1 MSAVPDYLD
10 NVAQLRMPPHSVP
23 AEQSVLGALL
33 LAPEALK
40 QVRDQLVPDDFYRRE
55 HQVIYQGICAVDDL
69 KREVDVVTVGDW
81 ISANVEIGADDM
93 ASLCI
98 ELASSTP
105 SAANV
110 RAYADIVRNKALL
123 RQLIDTTTDIADSAY
138 QASDDEAEEVVSAS
152 AAKLAG
158 LTVKSSGN
166 GGLVMVRSGVQ
177 RAWEE
182 MESRFHGDT
191 TLGLAPR
198 WSSVRRKIPGLEPTD
213 LIVLGARPSMGKT
226 ANALNWAEDAAA
238 GGRNVAF
245 FSLEM
250 SASQLSMRLLA
261 AAASVD
267 LSRMREKGS
276 LTDDEWGRLSHARNY
291 VHSLPLA
298 IDDCG
303 SLSVDALSA
312 RASRM
317 HAKVP
322 GGLGLIVVDYL
333 QLLTGKAKSE
343 NRTAEVSYISR
354 QLKRLAKDL
363 NCPVMALSQ
372 LNRGLESKTDK
383 RPGMADL
390 RESGAIEQDA
400 DVIAFLYRD
409 DYYSKEECGAPGI
422 AELIVAKNRQGETGT
437 CYLQHRLQC
446 SSFDDYTGPRP
457 NYTVKAAAAS
467 AGGQDDFDLP
477 KPRGR
482 RRSSRG
488 MAAGDDA

>member
-1 MSAVPDYLD
+1 MSAMPDYLD
-10 NVAQLRMPPHSVP
+10 DVAQLRMPPHSVP
-23 AEQSVLGALL
+23 AEQSVIGALL
-33 LAPEALK
+33 LVSESLA
-40 QVRDQLVPDDFYRRE
+40 QVRDQLAPEDFYRRE
-55 HQVIYQGICAVDDL
+55 HQLIYQGICGVADL
-69 KREVDVVTVGDW
+69 KREIDVVTVGDW
-81 ISANVEIGADDM
+81 ITANVESGAQGLI
-93 ASLCI
+93 ATVY
-98 ELASSTP
+98 ELAGSTP

-123 RQLIDTTTDIADSAY
+123 RQLIDTTTEIADSAY

-152 AAKLAG
+152 ATKLAS

-177 RAWEE
+177 KAWDE
-182 MESRFHGDT
+182 MEARFHGEGT
-191 TLGLAPR
+191 QGLVPK
-198 WSSVRRKIPGLEPTD
+198 WSSVRRKIPYLEPTD
-213 LIVLGARPSMGKT
+213 LVVLGARPSMGKT
-226 ANALNWAEDAAA
+226 AHALNWAEDAAA
-238 GGRNVAF
+238 GGRNVAA

-250 SASQLSMRLLA
+250 SASQWSLRLMA
-261 AAASVD
+261 AHAGVD
-267 LSRMREKGS
+267 LNRMREKGA
-276 LTDDEWGRLSHARNY
+276 LDNDEWARLSQARAY
-291 VHSLPLA
+291 IQSLPLA

-303 SLSVDALSA
+303 ALSVDALAA

-343 NRTAEVSYISR
+343 NRNDEVSYISR
-354 QLKRLAKDL
+354 RLKGLAKDL
-363 NCPVMALSQ
+363 KCPVMALSQ
-372 LNRGLESKTDK
+372 LNRGLEARTDK

-409 DYYSKEECGAPGI
+409 DYYTKEACGAPGI
-422 AELIVAKNRQGETGT
+422 SELIVAKNRQGETGT

-457 NYTVKAAAAS
+457 NYIVKVAAAS

-482 RRSSRG
+482 RRSSRD
-488 MAAGDDA
+488 MAVGDDE

>member
-1 MSAVPDYLD
+1 MSAMPDYLD

-23 AEQSVLGALL
+23 AEQSVIGALL

-40 QVRDQLVPDDFYRRE
+40 QVRDQLAPEDFYRRE
-55 HQVIYQGICAVDDL
+55 HQVIYQGICGVDDL

-81 ISANVEIGADDM
+81 ITANVEVGAQDLI
-93 ASLCI
+93 ATVY

-166 GGLVMVRSGVQ
+166 GGLVLVRSGVQ
-177 RAWEE
+177 RAWDE
-182 MESRFHGDT
+182 MEARFHGEG
-191 TLGLAPR
+191 TLGIAPK

-226 ANALNWAEDAAA
+226 AHALNWAEDAAA
-238 GGRNVAF
+238 GGRNVAV

-250 SASQLSMRLLA
+250 SASQLSMRLMA
-261 AAASVD
+261 AHAGVD
-267 LSRMREKGS
+267 LSRMREKGA
-276 LTDDEWGRLSHARNY
+276 LTDDEWGRLSQARAY
-291 VHSLPLA
+291 LHTLPLA

-303 SLSVDALSA
+303 SLSVDALAA

-317 HAKVP
+317 HAKVA

-372 LNRGLESKTDK
+372 LNRGLEGKTDK

-409 DYYSKEECGAPGI
+409 DYYTKDACGAPGI
-422 AELIVAKNRQGETGT
+422 SELIVAKNRQGETGT

-457 NYTVKAAAAS
+457 NYTVKATGAA

-477 KPRGR
+477 LPRGR
-482 RRSSRG
+482 RRSSRDR
-488 MAAGDDA
+488 AAGDDA

>member
-1 MSAVPDYLD
+1 MNAVPGYLD
-10 NVAQLRMPPHSVP
+10 NVAQLRVPPHSVP

-33 LAPEALK
+33 LVGESLA
-40 QVRDQLVPDDFYRRE
+40 QIRDQLAAEDFYRRE
-55 HQVIYQGICAVDDL
+55 HQLIYQGICGVADL

-81 ISANVEIGADDM
+81 ITANVEIGAQ
-93 ASLCI
+93 
-98 ELASSTP
+98 ELVATIYDLAGSTP

-110 RAYADIVRNKALL
+110 RAYAEIVRNKALL
-123 RQLIDTTTDIADSAY
+123 RQLIETTTDIADSAY
-138 QASDDEAEEVVSAS
+138 GASDDEAERVVSAS
-152 AAKLAG
+152 ATKLAS

-177 RAWEE
+177 KAWDE
-182 MESRFHGDT
+182 MEARFHGEGT
-191 TLGLAPR
+191 QGLVPK
-198 WSSVRRKIPGLEPTD
+198 WSSVRRKIPYLEPTD
-213 LIVLGARPSMGKT
+213 LMVLGARPSMGKT
-226 ANALNWAEDAAA
+226 AHALNWAEDAAA
-238 GGRNVAF
+238 GGRNVAA

-250 SASQLSMRLLA
+250 SASQWSLRLMA
-261 AAASVD
+261 AHAGVD
-267 LSRMREKGS
+267 LNRMREKGA
-276 LTDDEWGRLSHARNY
+276 LNNDEWARLSQARNY
-291 VHSLPLA
+291 IQSLPLA

-303 SLSVDALSA
+303 ALSVDALAA

-343 NRTAEVSYISR
+343 NRNDEVSYISR
-354 QLKRLAKDL
+354 RLKGLAKEL

-372 LNRGLESKTDK
+372 LNRSVEKSLDK

-409 DYYSKEECGAPGI
+409 DYYSKEACGAPGI
-422 AELIVAKNRQGETGT
+422 SELIVAKNRQGETGT

-446 SSFDDYTGPRP
+446 SAFDDYTGPRP
-457 NYTVKAAAAS
+457 NYTIKGTATA
-467 AGGQDDFDLP
+467 AGGYDEFDMP
-477 KPRGR
+477 KPRATKKGGKD
-482 RRSSRG
+482 RS
-488 MAAGDDA
+488 MGDDA

>member
-10 NVAQLRMPPHSVP
+10 NVAQLRVPPHSVP

-33 LAPEALK
+33 LVGESLA
-40 QVRDQLVPDDFYRRE
+40 QIRDQLAAEDFYRRE
-55 HQVIYQGICAVDDL
+55 HQLIYQGICGVADL

-81 ISANVEIGADDM
+81 ITANVEIGAQ
-93 ASLCI
+93 
-98 ELASSTP
+98 ELVATVYDLAGSTP

-110 RAYADIVRNKALL
+110 RAYAEIVRNKALL
-123 RQLIDTTTDIADSAY
+123 RQLIETTIDIADSAY
-138 QASDDEAEEVVSAS
+138 GASDDEAEEVVSAS
-152 AAKLAG
+152 ATKLAS
-158 LTVKSSGN
+158 LTVKSGGN

-177 RAWEE
+177 KAWDE
-182 MESRFHGDT
+182 MEARFHGEGT
-191 TLGLAPR
+191 RGLVPK
-198 WSSVRRKIPGLEPTD
+198 WSSVRRKIPYLEPTD
-213 LIVLGARPSMGKT
+213 LMVLGARPAMGKT
-226 ANALNWAEDAAA
+226 AHALNWAEDAAA
-238 GGRNVAF
+238 GGRNVAA

-250 SASQLSMRLLA
+250 SASQWSLRLMA
-261 AAASVD
+261 AHAGVD
-267 LSRMREKGS
+267 LNRMREKGALS
-276 LTDDEWGRLSHARNY
+276 NDEWARLSQARNY
-291 VHSLPLA
+291 IQSLPLA

-303 SLSVDALSA
+303 ALSVDALAA

-343 NRTAEVSYISR
+343 NRNDEVSYISR
-354 QLKRLAKDL
+354 RLKGLAKEL

-372 LNRGLESKTDK
+372 LNRSVEKSLDK

-409 DYYSKEECGAPGI
+409 DYYSKDACGAPGI
-422 AELIVAKNRQGETGT
+422 SELIVAKNRQGETGT

-446 SSFDDYTGPRP
+446 SAFDDYTGPRP
-457 NYTVKAAAAS
+457 NYSLKGMSS
-467 AGGQDDFDLP
+467 AGGVDDFEVP
-477 KPRGR
+477 AAGR
-482 RRSSRG
+482 SRRSRRAL
-488 MAAGDDA
+488 AAGDDA

>member
-1 MSAVPDYLD
+1 VSAVPDYLD
-10 NVAQLRMPPHSVP
+10 NVAHLRVPPHSVP

-33 LAPEALK
+33 LVGESLA
-40 QVRDQLVPDDFYRRE
+40 QIRDQLAPEDFYRRE
-55 HQVIYQGICAVDDL
+55 HQLIYQGICGVADL

-81 ISANVEIGADDM
+81 ITANVEIGAQ
-93 ASLCI
+93 
-98 ELASSTP
+98 ELVATVYDLAGSTP

-110 RAYADIVRNKALL
+110 RAYGEIVRNKALL
-123 RQLIDTTTDIADSAY
+123 RQLIETTTDIADSAY
-138 QASDDEAEEVVSAS
+138 GASDDEAEEVVSAS
-152 AAKLAG
+152 ATKLAS
-158 LTVKSSGN
+158 LTVKSSGS

-177 RAWEE
+177 KAWDE
-182 MESRFHGDT
+182 MEARFHGEGT
-191 TLGLAPR
+191 QGLVPK
-198 WSSVRRKIPGLEPTD
+198 WSSVRRKIPYLEPTD
-213 LIVLGARPSMGKT
+213 LMVLGARPSMGKT
-226 ANALNWAEDAAA
+226 AHALNWAEDAAA
-238 GGRNVAF
+238 GGRNVAA

-250 SASQLSMRLLA
+250 SASQWSLRLMA
-261 AAASVD
+261 AHAGVD
-267 LSRMREKGS
+267 LNRMREKGA
-276 LTDDEWGRLSHARNY
+276 LNNDEWARLSQARNY
-291 VHSLPLA
+291 IQSLPLA

-303 SLSVDALSA
+303 ALSVDALAA

-343 NRTAEVSYISR
+343 NRNDEVTYISR
-354 QLKRLAKDL
+354 RLKGLAKEL

-372 LNRGLESKTDK
+372 LNRGVENKTDK

-409 DYYSKEECGAPGI
+409 DYYSKEACGAPGI
-422 AELIVAKNRQGETGT
+422 SELIVAKNRQGETGT

-446 SSFDDYTGPRP
+446 SAFDDYTGPRP
-457 NYTVKAAAAS
+457 NYSLKGTSTV
-467 AGGQDDFDLP
+467 GGSDDDFDVP
-477 KPRGR
+477 ASGR
-482 RRSSRG
+482 RRRSRRD